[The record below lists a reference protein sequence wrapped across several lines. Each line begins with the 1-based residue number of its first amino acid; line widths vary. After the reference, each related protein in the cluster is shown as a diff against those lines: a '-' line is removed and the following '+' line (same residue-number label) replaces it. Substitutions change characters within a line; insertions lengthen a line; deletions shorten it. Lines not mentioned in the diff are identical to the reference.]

1 MDQMI
6 KQIPNGEILVLDHTE
21 VHANGLHIQEGLN
34 REEWIEGVI
43 KPLKRL
49 INTMQESALWW
60 WGDALAYG
68 EKNYGNTYT
77 LAIEQSGY
85 AYQSLAQAKAVSQR
99 IEFSS
104 RYKNLS
110 WSHHAEVAFAFD
122 DPIERA
128 TWLKRAETDGMS
140 KSELRKA
147 IRISKAEYKDEPNED
162 AGQFAAINA
171 AKLLCGY
178 FEREDV
184 TTWDQ
189 ERRLFWIADLRP
201 IAFAYGQLVGSLPDT

>member
-1 MDQMI
+1 
-6 KQIPNGEILVLDHTE
+6 
-21 VHANGLHIQEGLN
+21 
-34 REEWIEGVI
+34 
-43 KPLKRL
+43 
-49 INTMQESALWW
+49 MQTSALWW

-68 EKNYGNTYT
+68 EKNYGSTYT
-77 LAIEQSGY
+77 QALEESGY

-122 DPIERA
+122 DPIDRA
-128 TWLKRAETDGMS
+128 TWLKRAETDGLS

-171 AKLLCGY
+171 AKLLSGY

-201 IAFAYGQLVGSLPDT
+201 IAFAYGQLVGSLPDS

>member
-6 KQIPNGEILVLDHTE
+6 KQIPNGEIIVLDHTD
-21 VHANGLHIQEGLN
+21 VHRNGLHIQDGLN
-34 REEWIEGVI
+34 RDQWINGVI

-68 EKNYGNTYT
+68 EKNYGSTYT
-77 LAIEQSGY
+77 QALEESGY

-99 IEFSS
+99 IQFSS

-110 WSHHAEVAFAFD
+110 WSHHAEVAMAID
-122 DPIERA
+122 DPIDRA
-128 TWLKRAETDGMS
+128 VWLKRAETEGMS

-147 IRISKAEYKDEPNED
+147 IRMSKAEYKDQPNED

-171 AKLLCGY
+171 AKTLCA
-178 FEREDV
+178 FLQKEDV
-184 TTWDQ
+184 SMWDA
-189 ERRLFWIADLRP
+189 ERRRLWVADLRP
-201 IAFAYGQLVGSLPDT
+201 IALAYAQLVGTSTA